1 MFAKR
6 MTRWVLMLAMLA
18 AVGLPALTA
27 LPALGVDDSARKVKT
42 KIQPAYPELAK
53 RMNLSG
59 TVKCQVIVASN
70 GTPKTIKPTGGN
82 PVLIEA
88 ATDALKRWRWEPGG
102 ETTEVVEIR
111 FARE

>member
-1 MFAKR
+1 
-6 MTRWVLMLAMLA
+6 MLALLA
-18 AVGLPALTA
+18 AVGLPAISS
-27 LPALGVDDSARKVKT
+27 LPAMGADESARKVKT
-42 KIQPAYPELAK
+42 KVQPAYPDLAR

-59 TVKCQVIVASN
+59 TVKCQVVVASN
-70 GTPKTIKPTGGN
+70 GSPKTIKPTGGN

-88 ATDALKRWRWEPGG
+88 ATDALKHWRWEPGG